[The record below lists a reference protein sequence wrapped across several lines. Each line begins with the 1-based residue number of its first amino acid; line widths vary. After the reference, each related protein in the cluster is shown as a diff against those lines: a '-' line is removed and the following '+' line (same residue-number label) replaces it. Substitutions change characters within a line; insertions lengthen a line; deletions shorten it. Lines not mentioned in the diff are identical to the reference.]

1 MSSRK
6 SSRRSSVRSSRAS
19 RASSNNKDNDTDNIQ
34 FAINTELAKG
44 IEKENTKSIASRIP
58 SFIVMLALYG
68 SILYYLYNLEDA
80 DCNCIRDWRHNF
92 IKAMCLVIIF
102 LSFVGLF
109 GFNMKFAS
117 FKWLAIIWF
126 VLFIIVIYAF
136 FTYVGD
142 LNATQCICAVKKQ
155 PNLNS
160 IMNFIRW
167 LYVIIIGLFLFILLA
182 FMMLGFSIFKSIF
195 NK

>member
-6 SSRRSSVRSSRAS
+6 SSRRSSSNSS
-19 RASSNNKDNDTDNIQ
+19 RASSNNKEKDNIQ
-34 FAINTELAKG
+34 LTINTG
-44 IEKENTKSIASRIP
+44 IP
-58 SFIVMLALYG
+58 SFIFILALYG

-109 GFNMKFAS
+109 GFNLNLTSLKL
-117 FKWLAIIWF
+117 LAIIFIIWT

-142 LNATQCICAVKKQ
+142 LNATQCTCAVKKQ

-167 LYVIIIGLFLFILLA
+167 LYVLIIGSVLFFTIVITVLGYSLL
-182 FMMLGFSIFKSIF
+182 KSIF
-195 NK
+195 RK

>member
-6 SSRRSSVRSSRAS
+6 SSRRSSARSSRAS
-19 RASSNNKDNDTDNIQ
+19 SNSKEKDIDNIQ
-34 FAINTELAKG
+34 SAINTGLTKG
-44 IEKENTKSIASRIP
+44 IATENKKTIASRIP
-58 SFIVMLALYG
+58 SFIFILALYG
-68 SILYYLYNLEDA
+68 SILYYLYNLEDV

-92 IKAMCLVIIF
+92 IKAMCLVAIF

-109 GFNMKFAS
+109 GFELKLTS
-117 FKWLAIIWF
+117 LKWLAIIYF

-142 LNATQCICAVKKQ
+142 LNDTQCTCAVKKQ

-167 LYVIIIGLFLFILLA
+167 LYVIIGGLVVFTLIVFMILGYSL
-182 FMMLGFSIFKSIF
+182 FKSIS

>member
-6 SSRRSSVRSSRAS
+6 SSRRSSSSSS
-19 RASSNNKDNDTDNIQ
+19 RASSNNKKKVNIQ
-34 FAINTELAKG
+34 LTINTG
-44 IEKENTKSIASRIP
+44 IPK
-58 SFIVMLALYG
+58 FIFILALFG

-109 GFNMKFAS
+109 GFNLNLTS
-117 FKWLAIIWF
+117 FKWLVIIFIIWAVF
-126 VLFIIVIYAF
+126 CIIVIYAF

-142 LNATQCICAVKKQ
+142 LNATQCTCAVKKQ

-167 LYVIIIGLFLFILLA
+167 LYVLIIGAVLFYIIVITVIGYSLV
-182 FMMLGFSIFKSIF
+182 KSIF
-195 NK
+195 GK

>member
-6 SSRRSSVRSSRAS
+6 SSRRSSSRAS
-19 RASSNNKDNDTDNIQ
+19 RKSSSNHAMDVNDIQSEINKSLDKDN
-34 FAINTELAKG
+34 K
-44 IEKENTKSIASRIP
+44 KSIGSKLP
-58 SFIVMLALYG
+58 HFIFILALHG

-102 LSFVGLF
+102 LSFIGLF
-109 GFNMKFAS
+109 GLNLKS
-117 FKWLAIIWF
+117 QGFKWLALIQFILF
-126 VLFIIVIYAF
+126 VIDVYAF

-142 LNATQCICAVKKQ
+142 LNRTQCSCAVNKQ

-160 IMNFIRW
+160 IMNLIRW
-167 LYVIIIGLFLFILLA
+167 IFAIIIGLSILVIIAFIV
-182 FMMLGFSIFKSIF
+182 LGYSLFKSISE
-195 NK
+195 K

>member
-6 SSRRSSVRSSRAS
+6 SSRRSSRK
-19 RASSNNKDNDTDNIQ
+19 SSNNKAKDMNNFQ
-34 FAINTELAKG
+34 SAINTEIAK
-44 IEKENTKSIASRIP
+44 EHKNSIASRIP
-58 SFIVMLALYG
+58 TFIFTLALYG
-68 SILYYLYNLEDA
+68 TILYYLYNLEDA

-102 LSFVGLF
+102 LSFIGLF
-109 GFNMKFAS
+109 GFNLNSNS
-117 FKWLAIIWF
+117 FKWLSIIYF

-136 FTYVGD
+136 FTYIGD
-142 LNATQCICAVKKQ
+142 LNDTQCVCAVKKQ

-167 LYVIIIGLFLFILLA
+167 LYVIIIGLALLVLIAFIV
-182 FMMLGFSIFKSIF
+182 LGYSLFKSISG
-195 NK
+195 K

>member
-6 SSRRSSVRSSRAS
+6 SSRRSSSRAS
-19 RASSNNKDNDTDNIQ
+19 RKSSSNHAMDVNDIQSEINKSLDKDN
-34 FAINTELAKG
+34 K
-44 IEKENTKSIASRIP
+44 KSIGSKLP
-58 SFIVMLALYG
+58 HFIFILALHG

-102 LSFVGLF
+102 LSFIGLF
-109 GFNMKFAS
+109 GLNLKS
-117 FKWLAIIWF
+117 QGFKWLALIQFILF
-126 VLFIIVIYAF
+126 VIDVYAF

-142 LNATQCICAVKKQ
+142 LNRTQCSCAVNKQ

-160 IMNFIRW
+160 IMNLIRW
-167 LYVIIIGLFLFILLA
+167 IYVIILGLAVLVLIAFIV
-182 FMMLGFSIFKSIF
+182 LGYSFFKSL
-195 NK
+195 